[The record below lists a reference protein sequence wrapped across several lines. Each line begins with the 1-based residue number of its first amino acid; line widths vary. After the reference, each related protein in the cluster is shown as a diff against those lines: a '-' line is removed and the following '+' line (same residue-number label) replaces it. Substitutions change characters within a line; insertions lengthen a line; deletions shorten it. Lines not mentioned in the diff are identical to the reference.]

1 MKRHFRREEALEMV
15 MQPLS
20 DSELQGL
27 SEEDTIFEWESDT
40 EGSLESSISVS
51 ASDPPSESEEDTEDH
66 VHPKSQ
72 WTGKCGLHLML
83 RLCATCRHPPA

>member
-20 DSELQGL
+20 DSELQDSSG
-27 SEEDTIFEWESDT
+27 ETPIFEGESDT
-40 EGSLESSISVS
+40 EGSLESSASVS
-51 ASDPPSESEEDTEDH
+51 ASDPSSESEVGTGD
-66 VHPKSQ
+66 PFLPASQ
-72 WTGKCGLHLML
+72 WTGKCGLHFML

>member
-20 DSELQGL
+20 DSELQG
-27 SEEDTIFEWESDT
+27 SSGETTIFEGESDT
-40 EGSLESSISVS
+40 EGSLESSTSVS
-51 ASDPPSESEEDTEDH
+51 ASDPSSESEAGTEDP